1 MTLKDRI
8 GTVMALVS
16 IAGALVAGMLWL
28 GKLTAAPE
36 KLERH
41 IVAESTRVAA
51 QNRHAEEQSDLLE
64 SLIRGEC
71 IENPPADLARQGLAR
86 KCRDLGVTP

>member
-1 MTLKDRI
+1 MTLRDKL
-8 GTVMALVS
+8 GTVATVLSVM
-16 IAGALVAGMLWL
+16 GAVTAAALWL

-41 IVAESTRVAA
+41 IVAESTRVAELD
-51 QNRHAEEQSDLLE
+51 RHAEEQSDLLE

-71 IENPPADLARQGLAR
+71 IENPAADLARQGLAR
-86 KCRDLGVTP
+86 KCRELGVTP